1 MKGKRNETV
10 PRVANEAE
18 TVAFNFGVLYRTI
31 EEHCEHTAAE
41 SGGKVTFAEVAARM
55 GELLSRK
62 AQWITELVSEV
73 REVGMGT
80 GPTDE
85 GSKLGGQTALHVRP
99 RDSRP
104 LKKKRFSAKARA
116 NMRKA
121 QRARWDRYNAKKKT
135 GKSHSPGIKAYWAS
149 MTPLQ
154 RSQEI
159 QRRQAVSALKRAAA

>member
-41 SGGKVTFAEVAARM
+41 SGGKVTFAEVATRM

-62 AQWITELVSEV
+62 AQWVTELVSEV

-116 NMRKA
+116 NMRRA
-121 QRARWDRYNAKKKT
+121 QRARWDRYNAKSRPEGGKK
-135 GKSHSPGIKAYWAS
+135 YWATHFP
-149 MTPLQ
+149 TPEL

-159 QRRQAVSALKRAAA
+159 LRRRGVGEKKAA